1 MNNVFR
7 RIAAVSRRLDR
18 AMLGL
23 PARTRVAIAVAVI
36 AVMAAGMLVERAAIG
51 EPPKPPTES
60 FSGLLARVDA
70 GKVSKLTIDTVSLAA
85 TVAERDRHTPAY
97 RVGIPGQAGNE
108 QLLLR
113 ARANRVQVSS
123 RPVAGAGALG
133 WIKPLLGPII
143 VVLLIVFVLRKQ
155 GMIGG
160 GKVYER
166 AERPSVMFADVR
178 GVGEAVEELQDIRA
192 FLTDPARFR
201 AVGARAP
208 KGVLLHGRPGTGK
221 TLLAKAV
228 ASEAEVPFYS
238 VSGSEFV
245 QMFAGVGAA
254 RIRSLFETAKKN
266 APAIIFIDEVD
277 SAGRK
282 RGGGSDGASREA
294 DQTLTQLLTEM
305 DGFTSSE
312 HPIIVMAATND
323 PDTLDGALTRPGRFD
338 RHIAVDPPDRAGRRA
353 ILDVHAAGKKLA
365 ADVDLDAL
373 AAQTSGMTGAELAN
387 VLNEAVLQAVRR
399 GAAEATDADVQHAF
413 MRVIAGAAKQNRAMN
428 DADRAAV
435 AWHEAGHAL
444 VGERL
449 AAADKVH
456 KISIIPRGRS
466 GGQTILVSDEDVFLH
481 SEQDIRDRIA
491 WTLAGRAAEK
501 LALGRITTGAAD
513 DLQRTTDLAMQLC
526 SRFGM
531 GDTLGL
537 RVATEKHPLSGEL
550 QARLDAEVRAILDSE
565 FDRAMSLL
573 VEDRDALTR
582 VTDALLAEETVDRG
596 RFLELLTA

>member
-1 MNNVFR
+1 
-7 RIAAVSRRLDR
+7 
-18 AMLGL
+18 MLGL

-573 VEDRDALTR
+573 VDDRDALTR